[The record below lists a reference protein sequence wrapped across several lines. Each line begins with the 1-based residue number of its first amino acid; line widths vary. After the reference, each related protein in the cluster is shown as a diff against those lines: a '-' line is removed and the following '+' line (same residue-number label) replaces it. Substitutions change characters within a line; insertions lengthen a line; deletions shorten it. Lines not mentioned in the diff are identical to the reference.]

1 MGVAR
6 HQSSAHELLTET
18 LRQAQRFGFFGP
30 SPIELAIEHAGEFVT
45 AIGAAPPATR
55 IIDIGSGGGLPGLVV
70 AARLRDADVTLLDR
84 REKRTDFL
92 RQAASR
98 LGFGH
103 VRVVAADAT
112 LHARAVESGEVAA
125 YDVVTA
131 RGFGPAEQ
139 TLRIGRRLIGDHG
152 MIVISEPPAG
162 HRWDQR
168 LLSELGLDSERIGK
182 VRRFQ
187 VSDTACGV

>member
-6 HQSSAHELLTET
+6 NRSSPDELLTET

-30 SPIELAIEHAGEFVT
+30 SPIELAIEHADQFVA
-45 AIGAAPPATR
+45 AIGAASPAMR

-70 AARLRDADVTLLDR
+70 ADRLRHADVTLLDR

-92 RQAASR
+92 RQASAR

-103 VRVVAADAT
+103 VRVVAGDAT
-112 LHARAVESGEVAA
+112 VHARAVESGEVDA

-139 TLRIGRRLIGDHG
+139 TLRIGRRLIGGHG
-152 MIVISEPPAG
+152 MIVISEPPTG
-162 HRWDQR
+162 HRWDQH
-168 LLSELGLDSERIGK
+168 LLAELGLESERLGK
-182 VRRFQ
+182 VRRFR
-187 VSDTACGV
+187 VSDTAGGV